1 MNTANNLT
9 RFRVSL
15 VWLSTVAIAFMLV
28 VLNIAPVAAQSTEM
42 VMLSNL
48 GEAEAER
55 YQRTQ
60 LGGGADGHAQS
71 FTTGSTAVTLKK
83 VRLYLRGRRGPHP
96 YHADLVASPSV
107 TIRADNPVLGEP
119 GPTLH
124 VLTSPTIDSSIAT
137 YEDFTSDGYV
147 LAANTTYWLAV
158 HNPLDS
164 DYFSFS
170 VTISENWC
178 RGRGTP
184 YTTYSGTIEYLGP
197 EEARTPPEDA
207 FTGEPGWS
215 LSDYVFLGLDSE
227 WRESNCWSMRMGIY
241 AGPQTANTLAT
252 GRPGIIGTV
261 RAGETLTATTDHIAD
276 EDGLTGAVFNYQW
289 VRSGTD
295 IEGETTSTYTMT
307 DADEGKAIKV
317 RVTCHRRCG
326 QRGVAGQRRSALFP
340 AAAVHDAAA
349 SAAAVHDAAAAAAV
363 HDAAA
368 ASAAVHDAA
377 AASAASTTPPPP
389 PPPSTTPPPPPPPS
403 TTPPP
408 PPPPPPPSPPETHS
422 APAVGQPGGFGDV
435 PDGAYYSV
443 PVSALAERG
452 LFVDTGCE
460 AGFCPGEPI
469 DRKTMAVWIVRLLDG
484 ENPATVSETSFD
496 DVDASSFYGPFIER
510 MAELEVTRGCGDGSR
525 FCPDRNV
532 TRAEMAVFFSRAF
545 DLGEGPDPG
554 FSDVPAD
561 AWYADSVA
569 RFAASRITIG
579 CGDGTEFCPSRATT
593 RAEMATFLARAL
605 GLVETPG
612 STPPAT

>member
-15 VWLSTVAIAFMLV
+15 VWLSTVAIALMLV

-60 LGGGADGHAQS
+60 FGAGTDGHAQS

-83 VRLYLRGRRGPHP
+83 VRLYLRGRRGPNP
-96 YHADLVASPSV
+96 YRVASPSV

-147 LAANTTYWLAV
+147 LAANTTYWLAI
-158 HNPLDS
+158 HNPLGS
-164 DYFSFS
+164 DFVSFS

-184 YTTYSGTIEYLGP
+184 YATYSGTIEYLGP
-197 EEARTPPEDA
+197 EEARTPPENA

-215 LSDYVFLGLDSE
+215 LSDYVFHGSDDK
-227 WRESNCWSMRMGIY
+227 WRESICWSMRMGIY
-241 AGPQTANTLAT
+241 AGPQTANQAVNSPAT
-252 GRPGIIGTV
+252 GGPGIIGTV
-261 RAGETLTATTDHIAD
+261 RAGETLTATTDHIED

-317 RVTCHRRCG
+317 RVT
-326 QRGVAGQRRSALFP
+326 VTDDAGNEESLASD
-340 AAAVHDAAA
+340 AVL
-349 SAAAVHDAAAAAAV
+349 S
-363 HDAAA
+363 
-368 ASAAVHDAA
+368 SPPPPPTTTPPPPPP
-377 AASAASTTPPPP
+377 STTPPPPP
-389 PPPSTTPPPPPPPS
+389 PPPSTTPPPPPPPPSTTPPPPPPPPSTTPPPPPPS

-408 PPPPPPPSPPETHS
+408 PPPPPPPETRNGQPETHS

-532 TRAEMAVFFSRAF
+532 TRAEMAVFLSRAF

-593 RAEMATFLARAL
+593 RAQMATFLARAL